1 MSVGK
6 GMKIWMNGSL
16 VDAEDAKV
24 HVLTH
29 ALHYATG
36 IFEGIRCYESGGG
49 GNGSYIF
56 RLHDHVKRFFSS
68 AKIYMM
74 DVQYGFDDI
83 VDAII
88 DTVKANGMR
97 NCYIRPIAYY
107 SYGRMGVNPLPNK
120 VDVAIAVWK
129 WDEYLSAEQ
138 GIRCMVSSWRRIDAR
153 TMPVGAKATA
163 NYANS
168 ALARIEA
175 LKNGFDEAIMLNING
190 MVAEASAENV
200 FMVRDGVLCTP
211 PTTDGALAGIT
222 RDTVLQI
229 AKHEGIMCEVRSI
242 SRDELYLA
250 DEAFLTG
257 TAAGIK
263 PIVMIDNRKVGDGG
277 VGVITKRL
285 KGIYE
290 DVVRGRD
297 ERFVK
302 WLTYVEMD
310 SSTAT
315 KP

>member
-1 MSVGK
+1 
-6 GMKIWMNGSL
+6 
-16 VDAEDAKV
+16 
-24 HVLTH
+24 
-29 ALHYATG
+29 
-36 IFEGIRCYESGGG
+36 
-49 GNGSYIF
+49 
-56 RLHDHVKRFFSS
+56 
-68 AKIYMM
+68 
-74 DVQYGFDDI
+74 
-83 VDAII
+83 
-88 DTVKANGMR
+88 
-97 NCYIRPIAYY
+97 YIRPIAYY
-107 SYGRMGVNPLPNK
+107 SYGKMGVNPLPNK
-120 VDVAIAVWK
+120 VDVAIAVWQ
-129 WDEYLSAEQ
+129 WDEYLSSEQ

-200 FMVRDGVLCTP
+200 FIVRDGVLCTP

-229 AKHEGIMCEVRSI
+229 AKHEGIMHEVRSI

-250 DEAFLTG
+250 DEVFLTG

-263 PIVMIDNRKVGDGG
+263 PVVMIDNRKVGDGN
-277 VGVITKRL
+277 VGIITKRL
-285 KGIYE
+285 KSMYE

-297 ERFVK
+297 ERFIK

-310 SSTAT
+310 NIS
-315 KP
+315 K

>member
-1 MSVGK
+1 
-6 GMKIWMNGSL
+6 
-16 VDAEDAKV
+16 
-24 HVLTH
+24 
-29 ALHYATG
+29 
-36 IFEGIRCYESGGG
+36 
-49 GNGSYIF
+49 
-56 RLHDHVKRFFSS
+56 
-68 AKIYMM
+68 M
-74 DVQYGFDDI
+74 DLRYGFDEMI
-83 VDAII
+83 DAVIE
-88 DTVKANGMR
+88 TVKVNGLR
-97 NCYIRPIAYY
+97 SCYIRPIAYY
-107 SYGRMGVNPLPNK
+107 SYGKMGVNPLPNR
-120 VDVAIAVWK
+120 VDVAIAIWQ
-129 WDEYLSAEQ
+129 WDEYLSSEQ

-200 FMVRDGVLCTP
+200 FIVRDGVICTP

-229 AKHEGIMCEVRSI
+229 AKHEGIMYEVRSI

-250 DEAFLTG
+250 DEVFLTG

-263 PIVMIDNRKVGDGG
+263 PVVMIDNRKVGDGN

-285 KGIYE
+285 KSMYE

-297 ERFVK
+297 ERFIK
-302 WLTYVEMD
+302 WLTYVEMY
-310 SSTAT
+310 S
-315 KP
+315 

>member
-1 MSVGK
+1 
-6 GMKIWMNGSL
+6 MKIWMNGRL
-16 VDAEDAKV
+16 VDADDAKI
-24 HVLTH
+24 HLLTH

-36 IFEGIRCYESGGG
+36 IFEGIRCYDSGTS
-49 GNGSYIF
+49 NGAFIF
-56 RLHDHVKRFFSS
+56 RLNDHIKRFFSS
-68 AKIYMM
+68 AKIYLM
-74 DVQYGFDDI
+74 DLRYGFDEMI
-83 VDAII
+83 DAVIE
-88 DTVKANGMR
+88 TVKANGLR
-97 NCYIRPIAYY
+97 SCYIRPIAYY
-107 SYGRMGVNPLPNK
+107 SYGKMGVNPLPNK
-120 VDVAIAVWK
+120 VDVAIAVWQ
-129 WDEYLSAEQ
+129 WDEYLSSEQ

-200 FMVRDGVLCTP
+200 FIVRDGVLSTP

-229 AKHEGIMCEVRSI
+229 ARYEGMIYEVRSI

-263 PIVMIDNRKVGDGG
+263 PIVMIDNRKVGDGN
-277 VGVITKRL
+277 VGVVTKRL

-297 ERFVK
+297 ERFSK

-310 SSTAT
+310 GINN
-315 KP
+315 K

>member
-1 MSVGK
+1 
-6 GMKIWMNGSL
+6 MKIWMNGKL
-16 VDAEDAKV
+16 VDSDDAKI
-24 HVLTH
+24 HLLTH

-36 IFEGIRCYESGGG
+36 IFEGIRCYDSGT
-49 GNGSYIF
+49 GNGAFIF
-56 RLHDHVKRFFSS
+56 RLHDHIKRFFSS
-68 AKIYMM
+68 AKIYLM
-74 DVQYGFDDI
+74 DIGYGFDEMI
-83 VDAII
+83 DAVIE
-88 DTVKANGMR
+88 TVKANGLKS
-97 NCYIRPIAYY
+97 CYIRPIAYY
-107 SYGRMGVNPLPNK
+107 SYGKMGVNPLPNR
-120 VDVAIAVWK
+120 VDVAIAVWQ
-129 WDEYLSAEQ
+129 WDEYLSSEQ

-200 FMVRDGVLCTP
+200 FIVRDGVISTP

-229 AKHEGIMCEVRSI
+229 ARYEGMVYEVRSI

-263 PIVMIDNRKVGDGG
+263 PIVMIDNRKVGDGS
-277 VGVITKRL
+277 VGAMTKRL
-285 KGIYE
+285 KSIY
-290 DVVRGRD
+290 DDIVRGRD
-297 ERFVK
+297 ERFSK
-302 WLTYVEMD
+302 WLTHVEID
-310 SSTAT
+310 
-315 KP
+315 